1 MVREAARLASLN
13 VIWGV
18 RQGVQP
24 ESVSSASGLRFSCLS
39 HAAKLDGVSQSDVE
53 SIERHVLDTVSES
66 DSLSRISGLS
76 DSEFTELL
84 GDIHSMGC
92 FLLPEGRQDAAYRKS
107 MGAYYTPREISDHIA
122 ERTMG
127 PFLDVLIRDMSK
139 GSERSV
145 IRLMKLRTLD
155 PACGPGTFLLSAAR
169 QFMNRIERI
178 REACTKGNMTSIA
191 KDDLSGFAENVAGNL
206 YGVDLDA
213 AALEIADFSIR
224 YELGL
229 DVTDS
234 DSLREA
240 NLRSGNSL
248 ISLKG
253 RSDKS
258 NLESFFE
265 EPSSRD
271 ALEWSDEFPE
281 ILGPESGGF
290 DFVLM
295 NPPYERLKPN
305 MAEFMRDRLLTGS
318 RDIHHDE
325 FEAYRARL
333 TEDVE
338 YFRRSGEYKLGNTHT
353 IDTYRLFI
361 ERALQL
367 SRNGGRIGFVVPST
381 LLGDLSARKLR
392 RSLLLN
398 NRVESVEEFNEGSRL
413 FPGVTQGVCI
423 VVVARGGTT
432 IRLRGSFNLGSLDQ
446 AQKSVGHTIDIKDT
460 VNTMGDS
467 LVVPR
472 VPSEGWGILE
482 KLHRNPSLGHL
493 TWLKNRRGELDLT
506 MHREYVHKNSK
517 APRLIRGSHITRY
530 SIVEIPEAKREN
542 VNVSAF
548 SRRLGSSGRIGHLRK
563 PRIACQQVSNRAQRW
578 RLKFAPVPSEAVLA
592 NSCNYIVVNEDLGL
606 DVLSYLLG
614 VLNSDLMNWRFE
626 VSNTNNHVS
635 NREISSLPIVDITAL
650 DDRQRGLMESLVQRV
665 KAGNTAA
672 IEAHVMALY
681 SLHPQEAKRILTYRG
696 AAEEEIDAVLKNLSP
711 LL

>member
-1 MVREAARLASLN
+1 
-13 VIWGV
+13 
-18 RQGVQP
+18 
-24 ESVSSASGLRFSCLS
+24 LS
-39 HAAKLDGVSQSDVE
+39 HAAKLDGVNQSDVD

-66 DSLSRISGLS
+66 DSLSRIPGLS
-76 DSEFTELL
+76 DADFTELL
-84 GDIHSMGC
+84 GSTHSMGC
-92 FLLPEGRQDAAYRKS
+92 FLLPEGRQDAAYRRS

-122 ERTMG
+122 ERTMA
-127 PFLDVLIRDMSK
+127 PLLDALIREITK
-139 GSERSV
+139 GSATSMK
-145 IRLMKLRTLD
+145 RLMKLRTLD

-169 QFMNRIERI
+169 QVMNRFERI
-178 REACTKGNMTSIA
+178 GKACTKGNLTKIA
-191 KDDLSGFAENVAGNL
+191 EDDRGGFAENVAEGL

-229 DVTDS
+229 DVS
-234 DSLREA
+234 DSHSLRNA

-253 RSDKS
+253 GNDKS
-258 NLESFFE
+258 RLESFFE
-265 EPSSRD
+265 DSSSRE
-271 ALEWSDEFPE
+271 AFEWSDEFPE

-290 DFVLM
+290 DFILM

-305 MAEFMRDRLLTGS
+305 MAEFMRDRLLKGS
-318 RDIHHDE
+318 RDIHRDE

-367 SRNGGRIGFVVPST
+367 TRDGGRIGFVVPST

-392 RSLLLN
+392 RSLLTY

-423 VVVARGGTT
+423 VVVERGGKTAK
-432 IRLRGSFNLGSLDQ
+432 LRGSFNLASLDE
-446 AQKSVGHTIDIKDT
+446 ARKTEGLAIDIKDIEK
-460 VNTMGDS
+460 TMGDS

-472 VPSEGWGILE
+472 VPSEGWSILE
-482 KLHRNPSLGHL
+482 KLHRNPSLGRL
-493 TWLKNRRGELDLT
+493 PWLKNRRGELDLT
-506 MHREYVHKNSK
+506 MHRDYVHKGSK
-517 APRLIRGSHITRY
+517 DPRLIRGSHITRY
-530 SIVEIPEAKREN
+530 SIAVTPETKHEYVDVA
-542 VNVSAF
+542 AF
-548 SRRLGSSGRIGHLRK
+548 LKKLGSSGRIGHLRK

-578 RLKFAPVPSEAVLA
+578 RLKFAPAPSKAVLA
-592 NSCNYIVVNEDLGL
+592 NSCNYIVVEEDLGS
-606 DVLSYLLG
+606 DVLPYLLG

-635 NREISSLPIVDITAL
+635 NRELSSLPIVDITAM
-650 DDRQRGLMESLVQRV
+650 DDRQRGLMESLVQKV
-665 KAGNTAA
+665 KTGNIAA

-681 SLHPQEAKRILTYRG
+681 GLHTKEARRVMAYRG
-696 AAEEEIDAVLKNLSP
+696 AAKEEIDAVLENLSP